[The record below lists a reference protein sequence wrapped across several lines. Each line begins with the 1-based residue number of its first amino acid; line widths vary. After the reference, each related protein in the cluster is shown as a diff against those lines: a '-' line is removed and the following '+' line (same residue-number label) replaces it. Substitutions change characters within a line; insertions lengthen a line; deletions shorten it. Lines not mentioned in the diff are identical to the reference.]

1 MQFPHCRRCRL
12 LGRECPGYPD
22 TWDVSFR
29 MQNEYAEDKVQT
41 RVKKVK
47 AGRKAHSE
55 SVTVGIP
62 SGVNVAVE
70 VHSWNRFYHDYV
82 VDSGIAAF
90 NFLPK
95 FYTGDSSVHLCEAL
109 QAVTVASAAQ
119 QLQQSGLMVRARSHY
134 GKAIMKLNTAL
145 DNKKSN
151 ADDSVLITLFLLSLF
166 ETVVP
171 GYFRTAMMDKTFQC
185 HIHVRG
191 ILTVL
196 QLRVQRAQKSELDE
210 AIFAF
215 ICHIY
220 PRLYI
225 AELY

>member
-1 MQFPHCRRCRL
+1 
-12 LGRECPGYPD
+12 
-22 TWDVSFR
+22 
-29 MQNEYAEDKVQT
+29 MQNEYAEGKVQT
-41 RVKKVK
+41 RVEKVK
-47 AGRKAHSE
+47 AGRRTCSK
-55 SVTVGIP
+55 SVAVRIP
-62 SGVNVAVE
+62 QRVHVAVE

-90 NFLPK
+90 NLLPK
-95 FYTGDSSVHLCEAL
+95 FHTGDPPVHLCEAL
-109 QAVTVASAAQ
+109 QAVTVASAAR

-134 GKAIMKLNTAL
+134 GKAIMKLNAAL
-145 DNKKSN
+145 DNQTSN
-151 ADDSVLITLFLLSLF
+151 ADDSVLVTLFLLSLF

-171 GYFRTAMMDKTFQC
+171 DYFRTVMMDKTFQC

-196 QLRVQRAQKSELDE
+196 QLRVERAQKSEIDE

-220 PRLYI
+220 RS
-225 AELY
+225 

>member
-47 AGRKAHSE
+47 AGRKAYSE

-166 ETVVP
+166 EV
-171 GYFRTAMMDKTFQC
+171 
-185 HIHVRG
+185 
-191 ILTVL
+191 LTY
-196 QLRVQRAQKSELDE
+196 R
-210 AIFAF
+210 
-215 ICHIY
+215 
-220 PRLYI
+220 
-225 AELY
+225 

>member
-1 MQFPHCRRCRL
+1 MLLHVPRAPRQGRNSLPGPNAVADVELALASVTCNSHTVGAADCSAGNVLGTPTPGMFP
-12 LGRECPGYPD
+12 
-22 TWDVSFR
+22 F
-29 MQNEYAEDKVQT
+29 
-41 RVKKVK
+41 KVK

-166 ETVVP
+166 EV
-171 GYFRTAMMDKTFQC
+171 
-185 HIHVRG
+185 
-191 ILTVL
+191 LTY
-196 QLRVQRAQKSELDE
+196 R
-210 AIFAF
+210 
-215 ICHIY
+215 
-220 PRLYI
+220 
-225 AELY
+225 